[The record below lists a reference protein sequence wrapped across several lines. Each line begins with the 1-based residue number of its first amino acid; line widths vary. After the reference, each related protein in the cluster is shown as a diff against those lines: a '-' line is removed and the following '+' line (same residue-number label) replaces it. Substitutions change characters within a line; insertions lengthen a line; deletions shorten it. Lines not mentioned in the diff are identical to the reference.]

1 MSDSNDSRWVDFLDD
16 EDLAFIKRF
25 VLSSGSQKDLATVYD
40 VSYPTLRLRLDRLI
54 QKIKVVEN
62 ARIDDGFEKLL
73 RVQFADGR
81 LDAAL
86 FKKLL
91 TAYQE
96 QKKGA

>member
-1 MSDSNDSRWVDFLDD
+1 MSDGNDNRWLDFLDD

-25 VLSSGSQKDLATVYD
+25 VLSSGSQKDLAKVYD

-54 QKIKVVEN
+54 EKIKVVDN
-62 ARIDDGFEKLL
+62 ARVDDGFEKML

-96 QKKGA
+96 QKKGG